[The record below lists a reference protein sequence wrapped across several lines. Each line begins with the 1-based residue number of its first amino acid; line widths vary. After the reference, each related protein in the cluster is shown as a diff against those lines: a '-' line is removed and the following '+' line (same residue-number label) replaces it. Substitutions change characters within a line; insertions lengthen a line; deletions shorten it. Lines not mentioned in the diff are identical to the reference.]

1 MVKYQLAYKII
12 QETIQAIKA
21 MTNAVCELD
30 KNLTEFN
37 KVADLSYDNLLKF
50 SDKAY
55 EAADKIGRTGSDM
68 IEAATEFKRA
78 GYDLDSSLEM
88 GDAELYRWK
97 YPQSTDKVEQNIGV
111 IIFLL

>member
-1 MVKYQLAYKII
+1 
-12 QETIQAIKA
+12 

-55 EAADKIGRTGSDM
+55 EAADKIGRTG
-68 IEAATEFKRA
+68 
-78 GYDLDSSLEM
+78 
-88 GDAELYRWK
+88 
-97 YPQSTDKVEQNIGV
+97 
-111 IIFLL
+111 